1 MIWEQSM
8 KISSTATL
16 AWNFL
21 LHPKAC
27 NTEPAKQN
35 LWLNMR
41 AVRRKFNFWLTMK
54 KESKTKCIQKFH
66 SLPKQI
72 DEDHLK
78 YHYNFAYLFVDHAV
92 MGRIH
97 KNCSWV
103 FVPLCA
109 LVRILHV
116 VVWALHILESITNKK
131 LTRQK
136 IMTRLD
142 QGKSCDTA
150 LNALSNELKRKP

>member
-1 MIWEQSM
+1 MRKMHEITFCSNASM
-8 KISSTATL
+8 ESVFPFPWCTTRIVIS
-16 AWNFL
+16 N
-21 LHPKAC
+21 
-27 NTEPAKQN
+27 Q
-35 LWLNMR
+35 LNRMCGW
-41 AVRRKFNFWLTMK
+41 KFNFCVTVQ